1 MDMTLEELAPPPPLQ
16 QVGIGVVAPY
26 DFALDR
32 ELWRWVPNDV
42 SLYVT
47 RLRYAPLPVTVD
59 MAVHVSEPEQVEAGA
74 ANVLAV
80 APLVTAYAC
89 TAGSFVKGMAGE
101 AALVAAM
108 RAAGA
113 PAAVTTSGSML
124 SALRHLG
131 LTRVATVTPYTTDL
145 TVGLTSYLME
155 AGIEVVAT
163 AGLGMTSR
171 IWAVPYETTAELVH
185 ATDVPDAQAIV
196 ISCTNLP
203 TYDLIA
209 RLERDLGKPV
219 ITANQVTMWAALAVA
234 GREAVGAGQWL
245 LEGRGRSDERR
256 LHGDGG
262 DPVSRPQRR
271 GRLWR
276 ARGARVR
283 DGQAA
288 GRDHVGR

>member
-1 MDMTLEELAPPPPLQ
+1 MQ
-16 QVGIGVVAPY
+16 QVGIGVVTPY

-32 ELWRWVPNDV
+32 ELWRWVPDDV

-59 MAVHVSEPEQVEAGA
+59 MAVHISDPEHVIAGA

-80 APLVTAYAC
+80 SPIVTAYAC

-124 SALRHLG
+124 EALRHLG
-131 LTRVATVTPYTTDL
+131 VGRVATVTPYTSDL
-145 TVGLTSYLME
+145 TIGLTSYLME
-155 AGIEVVAT
+155 AGIEVAAT
-163 AGLGMTSR
+163 SGLGLTSQ
-171 IWAVPYETTAELVH
+171 IWSVPYSRTAELVR
-185 ATDVPDAQAIV
+185 ATDVEDAEAIV

-209 RLERDLGKPV
+209 ELEAELQKPV
-219 ITANQVTMWAALAVA
+219 VSANQVTMWAALRVA
-234 GREAVGAGQWL
+234 GRKAVGPGQ
-245 LEGRGRSDERR
+245 R
-256 LHGDGG
+256 LFE
-262 DPVSRPQRR
+262 
-271 GRLWR
+271 
-276 ARGARVR
+276 A
-283 DGQAA
+283 
-288 GRDHVGR
+288 

>member
-1 MDMTLEELAPPPPLQ
+1 MTIEGLAPHPPLQ

-32 ELWRWVPNDV
+32 ELWRWVPDDV

-59 MAVHVSEPEQVEAGA
+59 MAVHISEPEQVVAGA

-80 APLVTAYAC
+80 SPLVTAYAC

-113 PAAVTTSGSML
+113 PAAVTTSGAML
-124 SALRHLG
+124 TALRHLG
-131 LTRVATVTPYTTDL
+131 LHRVATVTPYTADL
-145 TVGLTSYLME
+145 TIGLTSYLME

-163 AGLGMTSR
+163 AGLGMTAR
-171 IWAVPYETTAELVH
+171 IWAVPYETTADLVR
-185 ATDVPDAQAIV
+185 ATDVPDAEAVV

-209 RLERDLGKPV
+209 RLEAELGKPV
-219 ITANQVTMWAALAVA
+219 VTANQVTMWAALAVA
-234 GREAVGAGQWL
+234 GRKAVGAGQRL
-245 LEGRGRSDERR
+245 LE
-256 LHGDGG
+256 
-262 DPVSRPQRR
+262 
-271 GRLWR
+271 
-276 ARGARVR
+276 A
-283 DGQAA
+283 
-288 GRDHVGR
+288 

>member
-1 MDMTLEELAPPPPLQ
+1 MRIGELVPPPPLQ
-16 QVGIGVVAPY
+16 QVGIGVVTPY

-32 ELWRWVPNDV
+32 ELWRWVPDDV

-59 MAVHVSEPEQVEAGA
+59 MAVHISDPEHVIAGA

-80 APLVTAYAC
+80 SPLVTAYAC

-124 SALRHLG
+124 EALRHLG
-131 LTRVATVTPYTTDL
+131 VGRVATVTPYTSDL
-145 TVGLTSYLME
+145 TIGLTSYLME

-163 AGLGMTSR
+163 SGLGLTSQ
-171 IWAVPYETTAELVH
+171 IWSVPYARTADLVRT
-185 ATDVPDAQAIV
+185 TDVADAEAIV

-209 RLERDLGKPV
+209 DLEAELQKPV
-219 ITANQVTMWAALAVA
+219 VTANQVTMWAALRVA
-234 GREAVGAGQWL
+234 GRKGVGAGQ
-245 LEGRGRSDERR
+245 R
-256 LHGDGG
+256 LFE
-262 DPVSRPQRR
+262 
-271 GRLWR
+271 
-276 ARGARVR
+276 A
-283 DGQAA
+283 
-288 GRDHVGR
+288 

>member
-1 MDMTLEELAPPPPLQ
+1 MRIGELVPPPPLQ
-16 QVGIGVVAPY
+16 QVGVGVVTPY

-32 ELWRWVPNDV
+32 ELWRWVPDDV

-59 MAVHVSEPEQVEAGA
+59 MAVHISDPEHVVAGA

-80 APLVTAYAC
+80 SPIVTAYAC

-124 SALRHLG
+124 EALRHLG
-131 LTRVATVTPYTTDL
+131 VGRVATVTPYTSDL
-145 TVGLTSYLME
+145 TIGLTKYLME

-163 AGLGMTSR
+163 SGLGLTEQ
-171 IWAVPYETTAELVH
+171 IWAVPYSETAELVR
-185 ATDVPDAQAIV
+185 ATDVAEAEAIV
-196 ISCTNLP
+196 VSCTNLP

-209 RLERDLGKPV
+209 ELEAELQKPV
-219 ITANQVTMWAALAVA
+219 VTANQVTMWAALRVA
-234 GREAVGAGQWL
+234 GRKAVGPGQRL
-245 LEGRGRSDERR
+245 LE
-256 LHGDGG
+256 
-262 DPVSRPQRR
+262 
-271 GRLWR
+271 
-276 ARGARVR
+276 A
-283 DGQAA
+283 
-288 GRDHVGR
+288 